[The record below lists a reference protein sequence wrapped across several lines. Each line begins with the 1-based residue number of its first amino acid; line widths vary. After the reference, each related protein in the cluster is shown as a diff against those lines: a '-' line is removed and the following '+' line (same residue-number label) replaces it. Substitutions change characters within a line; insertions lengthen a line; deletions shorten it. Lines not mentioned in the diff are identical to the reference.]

1 MPKLN
6 ENYYLRKYY
15 LKNEKVPTQSVIKD
29 KMSPML
35 ANVYFKSMTPK
46 LKVLAGLEPPMK
58 GGGSDWYLPPK
69 DLLDG
74 RAVMKPL
81 HRKYLSK
88 LGFSGIDYF
97 GEKIVQDHK
106 QQMEKEK
113 QQLLLENDIRWKK
126 SIEMGC
132 HQQWDES
139 SKEQSKENTAKIQQ
153 AFQEFT
159 TLYMTSITKIESIL
173 SDAAPKQIERVKQEA
188 FDKMSSNFETLL
200 KKQATMLYDRYTNKL
215 EKEKNK
221 LKEEFISAIENLR
234 TDMGSKLHDI
244 NLEKH
249 VAIEKLRVLL
259 QCHNLACQVY
269 VALKEREE
277 CKKEM
282 ELSKHEHEKKMKV
295 FAAKM
300 KMQDIEIGLAKE
312 KEKKQKEFVL
322 VWQKKVCHVV
332 KRFQEFVKYCLH
344 TLPDHAEFFINME
357 KLMLL
362 QLSET
367 LENPSVENIFILEEE
382 PIQTPVPKP
391 HPFYLF
397 CDKGYKA
404 KVEADLCPK
413 HCTSSASQFPVIVV
427 NKKCI
432 YSVCDNFYKFAEN
445 VNQVLERRR
454 GSDDDFTDDHDY
466 TYDIPIKCT
475 SSDQLRELKLE
486 SSLMQL
492 LQEEFPNHRDVQ
504 IECCVCKIPTCY
516 CSPPKK
522 TSNQK
527 IVEPN
532 ELETRHRKDFVSKTV
547 PRSVELEH
555 EREPKWDSY
564 IEYVRPKRCHCSK
577 RAKKDLK
584 EHLPAY
590 MRNMSTY
597 NSPDL
602 PFYETCTMDRLKKLV
617 KRTHGQQSPII
628 VMEETE
634 SKTRNISTQCSDQEF
649 EYLCTCYSEEEAEKL
664 LKNLLKD
671 INIGQNIT
679 KFKIMDDSLSST
691 QLQKSPRSFACDRA
705 RSLRHLLDDAPELE
719 EIFMKENCGLIDN
732 FRY

>member
-1 MPKLN
+1 MPKLS

-15 LKNEKVPTQSVIKD
+15 LENEKVPTQSIMKD

-35 ANVYFKSMTPK
+35 ANVYFKLMTPK
-46 LKVLAGLEPPMK
+46 LKILAGLEPPMK

-97 GEKIVQDHK
+97 GEKIVQDHE
-106 QQMEKEK
+106 QQMEEEK
-113 QQLLLENDIRWKK
+113 QQVLLENDIRWKK
-126 SIEMGC
+126 HIEISC
-132 HQQWDES
+132 REQWDES
-139 SKEQSKENTAKIQQ
+139 SKEQSKENTVKIQQ

-159 TLYMTSITKIESIL
+159 TLYRTSITKIESIL
-173 SDAAPKQIERVKQEA
+173 SDAAPKQIERLKKEA
-188 FDKMSSNFETLL
+188 FDKMSLQYETLL
-200 KKQATMLYDRYTNKL
+200 KKQATMLYDRYTDKL
-215 EKEKNK
+215 ENEKTK
-221 LKEEFISAIENLR
+221 LKDEFISAIENLR
-234 TDMGSKLHDI
+234 TEMGNKLHDI

-249 VAIEKLRVLL
+249 VAVEKLRVLL
-259 QCHNLACQVY
+259 QCQNLACQVY

-300 KMQDIEIGLAKE
+300 KMQDFEIKLAKE
-312 KEKKQKEFVL
+312 KEKKKEEFLL

-332 KRFQEFVKYCLH
+332 KKFQEFVKYCLH

-382 PIQTPVPKP
+382 PFQSPVPKP

-427 NKKCI
+427 NKKFI
-432 YSVCDNFYKFAEN
+432 YSACDNFYKFAEN

-454 GSDDDFTDDHDY
+454 GNDDDFIDDHDY
-466 TYDIPIKCT
+466 IFDIPIKCT

-492 LQEEFPNHRDVQ
+492 LQEEFPNPRDVK

-516 CSPPKK
+516 CDSPPKK
-522 TSNQK
+522 QSYKFFET
-527 IVEPN
+527 N
-532 ELETRHRKDFVSKTV
+532 ELETWHRKDLGPKKV
-547 PRSVELEH
+547 PRSVLLDH
-555 EREPKWDSY
+555 EREPKWESY
-564 IEYVRPKRCHCSK
+564 IEYILPKRCHCAK

-597 NSPDL
+597 NRPDL
-602 PFYETCTMDRLKKLV
+602 PFYETCTLDRLKKLV
-617 KRTHGQQSPII
+617 KRTQGRNSPII
-628 VMEETE
+628 VAEKAE
-634 SKTRNISTQCSDQEF
+634 SKTKNISTQYSDDEF
-649 EYLCTCYSEEEAEKL
+649 EFLCTCFSDEEAEKL

-671 INIGQNIT
+671 TNIGQNKA
-679 KFKIMDDSLSST
+679 KFKIVEDSISSM
-691 QLQKSPRSFACDRA
+691 QLQKSPRTFARDRA

-719 EIFMKENCGLIDN
+719 EIFMKEKCDHE
-732 FRY
+732 